1 MKRALLLA
9 LSVCLFGSAEAAAQ
23 AAGDA
28 ARGQAHFAGDGR
40 CLSCHMVDG
49 RGSST
54 AHELTWIGLLRT
66 EESLRQSLAEPVHSP
81 VVSSAQTVDVV
92 AYLRTLRKIWAVDP
106 GDRTRDIAPASGNVE
121 FFNRPDRDAE
131 ERPDEI
137 LRALKIPVGSTV
149 ADVGAGTGYYTWRL
163 ATLVGPRGKVFA
175 VDVQPS
181 MLEEAR
187 ATVKRH
193 GLGNVE
199 FVLAQDDNPRLAE
212 KSLDVAFI
220 AYAYHEFADPE
231 SVMTSIGRALKPGGR
246 VVILEFAKE
255 STIAPASNLH
265 KMSFEE
271 IRREI
276 EPLGFAI
283 DQLLDFLPVQHGVV
297 FVRKP

>member
-1 MKRALLLA
+1 MKWALLLA
-9 LSVCLFGSAEAAAQ
+9 LSTLVAPPDAVAQQPGSAAHGEAYFSG
-23 AAGDA
+23 AG
-28 ARGQAHFAGDGR
+28 Q
-40 CLSCHMVDG
+40 CLMCHLVDG

-66 EESLRQSLAEPVHSP
+66 EESLLRSLSSPAHSIP
-81 VVSSAQTVDVV
+81 ADEMPGLV

-106 GDRTRDIAPASGNVE
+106 GDRTRDIGAASGNVE
-121 FFNRPDRDAE
+121 FFNRPERDAE

-137 LRALKIPVGSTV
+137 LRALNIPRGGTV

-163 ATLVGPRGKVFA
+163 ATLVGPAGKVLA
-175 VDVQPS
+175 VDVQQS
-181 MLEEAR
+181 MLEETR
-187 ATVKRH
+187 RTVKQH
-193 GLGNVE
+193 GLENVE
-199 FVLAQDDNPRLAE
+199 FVLARDDDPRLAPG
-212 KSLDVAFI
+212 SIDVAFI

-231 SVMTSIGRALKPGGR
+231 SVMAAIGRALKPGGR

-255 STIAPASNLH
+255 SAIAPASSQH

-276 EPLGFAI
+276 EPLGFTI

-297 FVRKP
+297 FVRKH